1 MSPISCTQFACWFG
15 ALNCPGIRTSAFSLN
30 VTITIKNYT
39 SELKIYFNVIEEIQF
54 QRVSHGFRIGKQIES
69 FEKISSVKS
78 IKKQAATDT

>member
-1 MSPISCTQFACWFG
+1 M
-15 ALNCPGIRTSAFSLN
+15 
-30 VTITIKNYT
+30 
-39 SELKIYFNVIEEIQF
+39 IEEIQF